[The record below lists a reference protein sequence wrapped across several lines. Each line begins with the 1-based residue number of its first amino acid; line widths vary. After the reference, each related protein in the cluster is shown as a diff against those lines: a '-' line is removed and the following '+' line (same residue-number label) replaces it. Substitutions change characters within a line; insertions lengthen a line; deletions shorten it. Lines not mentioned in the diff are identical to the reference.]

1 MSGPAEQQ
9 QMLVYHYIN
18 FIDNWHSIPIFPHT
32 ESLFLS
38 GLISKQSTD
47 YHSTAC
53 ALRYN
58 SMCLTTPQYVP
69 YICFAVVLCVKSF
82 IGVWHFWH
90 SLWWHYM
97 RDAGHMKNRGVQLFM
112 HIIFVRWLFIAEM
125 KQTYKPVFG
134 WMINLW
140 CCWIGSLCGITEKV
154 LHEQSFQSRILWS
167 KNVVFV
173 FLDWNYS
180 CRLHTLSQDS
190 SEI

>member
-97 RDAGHMKNRGVQLFM
+97 RDAGHMKNRGSCILCILLYVHAYYFCPLAFHCRNETNIQASFRVNDK
-112 HIIFVRWLFIAEM
+112 FV
-125 KQTYKPVFG
+125 
-134 WMINLW
+134 
-140 CCWIGSLCGITEKV
+140 V
-154 LHEQSFQSRILWS
+154 LLNW
-167 KNVVFV
+167 VFV
-173 FLDWNYS
+173 WNYWKGFTWTVFPKQNFVIKE
-180 CRLHTLSQDS
+180 CCFCFLGLKLQL
-190 SEI
+190 